1 MGAATLISL
10 VLTLLQSILESAKVG
25 GVAPEVIAN
34 VEAAVA
40 SLTKVLGTPVTY
52 QQLEGLRVKTTW

>member
-10 VLTLLQSILESAKVG
+10 VLTLLQSILASAKLG

-40 SLTKVLGTPVTY
+40 NLVAVQGTPVTFA
-52 QQLEGLRVKTTW
+52 QLEELRVTTKW

>member
-10 VLTLLQSILESAKVG
+10 VLTLLQSILASAKVG
-25 GVAPEVIAN
+25 GVAPEIIAN

-40 SLTKVLGTPVTY
+40 NLLAVQGTPVTFV
-52 QQLEGLRVKTTW
+52 QLEGLRVTTKW

>member
-10 VLTLLQSILESAKVG
+10 SLTLLQSILASAQVG

-34 VEAAVA
+34 IEAAVA
-40 SLTKVLGTPVTY
+40 NLLAVQGTQVTFA
-52 QQLEGLRVKTTW
+52 QLEGLRVTTKW